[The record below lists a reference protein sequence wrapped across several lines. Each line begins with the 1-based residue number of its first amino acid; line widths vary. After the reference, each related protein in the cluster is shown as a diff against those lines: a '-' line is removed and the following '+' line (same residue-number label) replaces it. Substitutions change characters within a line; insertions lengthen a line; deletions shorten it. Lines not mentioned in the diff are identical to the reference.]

1 MSGILLDRIKAHL
14 DEAGLLAGYTVRH
27 YRWSDLDLN
36 GQGDVIL
43 FRMAGSEGASDRVA
57 QEPDVT
63 IQVLCSPS
71 RFRQGDE
78 RMRRIVQRFRT
89 VPIGQGVV
97 HMEPVSAISGPIT
110 MDNGR
115 QLFDFTLRATVED
128 H

>member
-1 MSGILLDRIKAHL
+1 MSGILLDRIEAHL
-14 DEAGLLAGYTVRH
+14 DEAALLNGYTIRH
-27 YRWSDLDLN
+27 YRWSDEDLN
-36 GQGDVIL
+36 GQGEVIL
-43 FRMAGSEGASDRVA
+43 FRMAGSEGASDHVA

-63 IQVLCSPS
+63 IQLLCSPG
-71 RFRQGDE
+71 RIRQGDE
-78 RMRRIVQRFRT
+78 RMRRIIQRFR
-89 VPIGQGVV
+89 VDPIGDGVV